1 MGAFLDQTP
10 TRRSTSGARRLAVQ
24 LSEKPLKSSSAS
36 ALISDTRREIERL
49 KAVVAETNL
58 LLAHSRALISSSR
71 DLLVMLEHDRDLRS
85 PSRNAAVGITI
96 PLLLVPDDEMIE

>member
-1 MGAFLDQTP
+1 
-10 TRRSTSGARRLAVQ
+10 
-24 LSEKPLKSSSAS
+24 LKSNSAS

-71 DLLVMLEHDRDLRS
+71 DLLVMLEHGRDSRI
-85 PSRNAAVGITI
+85 PSRNAAVGMTI
-96 PLLLVPDDEMIE
+96 PPILLVTDDEMVE